1 MLHLDSNLTPN
12 FIPDLPGPYIAP
24 SNAYLSTNA
33 DSMDIESMASSPR

>member
-1 MLHLDSNLTPN
+1 MLHPDSNLTLHL
-12 FIPDLPGPYIAP
+12 IADLPGPYIAP